1 MDGLA
6 KLRFPITEEL
16 RKNARAP
23 LCLPSVGMSSSAT
36 SMSLSSSQS
45 FSRGCRKAIARARYR
60 CSTPVAK
67 GYDPFFAHIHEGV
80 GPSAAFVGDWLA
92 TEILDRILRQK
103 RGSAFAFRD
112 RGRIRCFLNDNLA
125 AHVTVV

>member
-1 MDGLA
+1 VRANASTVAGATVEARVGKDG
-6 KLRFPITEEL
+6 RT
-16 RKNARAP
+16 RK
-23 LCLPSVGMSSSAT
+23 
-36 SMSLSSSQS
+36 
-45 FSRGCRKAIARARYR
+45 
-60 CSTPVAK
+60 VAK
-67 GYDPFFAHIHEGV
+67 GYDPFLAHIHEGV

-103 RGSAFAFRD
+103 RESTLAFRD